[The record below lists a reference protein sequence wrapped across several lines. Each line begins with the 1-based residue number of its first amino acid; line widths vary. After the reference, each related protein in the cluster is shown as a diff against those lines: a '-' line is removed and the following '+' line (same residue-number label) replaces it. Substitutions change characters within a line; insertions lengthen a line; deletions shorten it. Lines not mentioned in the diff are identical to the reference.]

1 MGVRDSYRFC
11 LKGLLFGGFDLGVR
25 NGAGRKRDI
34 QPSIWACIYC
44 PVSTALCVDQAPSE
58 GNRGGEGSIFTVKT
72 MFRYLVAMHQ
82 GWLGGDLEVTE
93 G

>member
-1 MGVRDSYRFC
+1 MVQ
-11 LKGLLFGGFDLGVR
+11 
-25 NGAGRKRDI
+25 AGRGIYSPRYGH
-34 QPSIWACIYC
+34 IYC